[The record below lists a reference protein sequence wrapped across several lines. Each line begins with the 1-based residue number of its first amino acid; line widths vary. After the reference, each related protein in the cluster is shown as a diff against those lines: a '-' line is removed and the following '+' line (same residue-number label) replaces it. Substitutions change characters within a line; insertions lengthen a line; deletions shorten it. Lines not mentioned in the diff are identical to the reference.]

1 MCNKSIFYAL
11 LSALLIQGCI
21 QSHEQR
27 MIAEIS
33 TEVKDYNAEA
43 RYAEYVKSHGLGVR
57 KLREAAAAAVTM
69 RIHLYSFCCDEKFD
83 EYLPLTRAEVKAVR
97 EIVSELESTPPRD
110 FSSWLLSEH
119 DNYFG
124 PQPSAPLYCCV
135 LEFIGADGSVLNC
148 DDLYDEVI
156 GDVAKAEEYRTYRY
170 SPDYMLPTESLS
182 RWTSLPFFSRTRARL
197 REIFEHPR

>member
-1 MCNKSIFYAL
+1 MCNESIFYAL

-83 EYLPLTRAEVKAVR
+83 EYLPLTREEVKAVR

-110 FSSWLLSEH
+110 FNSWLLSEH
-119 DNYFG
+119 NRYFG
-124 PQPSAPLYCCV
+124 PKASPPLYCCV
-135 LEFIGADGSVLNC
+135 LEFIGSDGSVLNC
-148 DDLYDEVI
+148 DNLYDKVI

-170 SPDYMLPTESLS
+170 SPDYMLPAESLS
-182 RWTSLPFFSRTRARL
+182 RWASLPFFSRTRARL
-197 REIFEHPR
+197 RKIFDHPR